1 MEKMDAV
8 GIISGFCAAF
18 FQSLSYVG
26 SRWFLKRAGGSPLQ
40 LLGISHI
47 WMGLAAL
54 LLFPLLAS
62 PTMPPLKAYWL
73 PGIGAVVFY
82 MIAQAGLF
90 LALRHTDSSRIS
102 PLLGLKVFVL
112 ALISVAA
119 LNKVLNGWQW
129 GAVALCVGAV
139 FILNESGGRLPWAAM
154 LAVWLTVIGYSL
166 SDLCIKFL
174 VVALQPAG
182 ARAALIGVCVT
193 YMMGAVAGVPLVLS
207 QPAGGSRLWGMAAP
221 YAACWFIS
229 MLFLYITFDRVGVV
243 FGNIIQ
249 STRGLMSIGLGV
261 MVVRLG
267 MLDLERSVARHVV
280 ARRLGGAVLMTAA
293 IVLYML
299 A

>member
-1 MEKMDAV
+1 MDML
-8 GIISGFCAAF
+8 GIGCGFLAAM

-26 SRWFLKRAGGSPLQ
+26 SRWFLKRSGGTPVQ

-47 WMGLAAL
+47 WMGVAAL

-62 PTMPPLKAYWL
+62 PTMPPLRAYLL
-73 PGIGAVVFY
+73 PGFGAMGFY

-90 LALRHTDSSRIS
+90 MALKHTDSSRIA

-119 LNKVLNGWQW
+119 LHKVLNGWQW
-129 GAVALCVGAV
+129 SAVALSVGAV
-139 FILNESGGRLPWAAM
+139 FLLNESGGRLPWVAM
-154 LAVWLTVIGYSL
+154 LAVWFTVVCYSL
-166 SDLCIKFL
+166 SDLCIKYL

-182 ARAALIGVCVT
+182 AGAALIGVCVT
-193 YMMGAVAGVPLVLS
+193 YIMGAGAGLPLVLA
-207 QPAGGSRLWGMAAP
+207 QKTRKRRLWWMAAP
-221 YAACWFIS
+221 YAAFWFIS

-261 MVVRLG
+261 LVVRLG
-267 MLDLERSVARHVV
+267 MNDLETRVANRVV
-280 ARRLGGAVLMTAA
+280 GRRLAGAALMTAA
-293 IVLYML
+293 IVLYL
-299 A
+299 KA